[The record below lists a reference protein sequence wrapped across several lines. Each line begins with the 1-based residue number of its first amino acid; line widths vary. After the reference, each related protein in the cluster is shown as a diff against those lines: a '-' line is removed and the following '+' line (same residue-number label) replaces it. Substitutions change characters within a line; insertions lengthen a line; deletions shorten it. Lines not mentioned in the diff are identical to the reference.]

1 MSDSPFVIE
10 SYGLTKRYGQVA
22 AITELTFE
30 VSPRRITG
38 FLGRNG
44 AGKSTTIKTLLGMVH
59 PTSGS
64 AKILGHSIA
73 DPRANLELRRRVAY
87 VGEDKG
93 LYPYMTVGELIR
105 FTRSFYPDWRVD
117 LERQLLGAYQL
128 PPGRKVK
135 ALSKGMRTK
144 LALLLALAR
153 QPALLILDEPS
164 EGLDPVSVEELL
176 HTLAGRSAD
185 GTAIFFSSHQLDEV
199 ARIADHVLILDRG
212 QLVLDTELDD
222 IREHYRRVTMAFA
235 TEVPE
240 AAFQLPGVDTVQ
252 SRGRQ
257 ITVLTRANTE
267 AVVARGHS
275 LDAVSIDVTP
285 MSLREVFLD
294 RVQGGP

>member
-1 MSDSPFVIE
+1 VNDPDFVIE
-10 SYGLTKRYGQVA
+10 SYGLSKRYGQVA

-30 VSPRRITG
+30 VSHHRITG

-59 PTSGS
+59 PTSGRG
-64 AKILGHSIA
+64 KVLGHAIDDACASV
-73 DPRANLELRRRVAY
+73 ELRRRVAY

-93 LYPYMTVGELIR
+93 LYPYMTVAELIR
-105 FTRSFYPDWRVD
+105 FTRSFYRDWRVD
-117 LERQLLGAYQL
+117 LERHLLDAYQL
-128 PPGRKVK
+128 PPRRKVK

-199 ARIADHVLILDRG
+199 ERIADHVLILDRG
-212 QLVLDTELDD
+212 HLVLDTELDD
-222 IREHYRRVTMAFA
+222 IREHYRRVTLVFG
-235 TEVPE
+235 TDVPE
-240 AAFQLPGVDTVQ
+240 TAFQLPGVDTVRA
-252 SRGRQ
+252 RGRQ
-257 ITVLTRANTE
+257 VTVMTHAS
-267 AVVARGHS
+267 ADAIVARGHS
-275 LDAVSIDVTP
+275 LNAVSVDVTP
-285 MSLREVFLD
+285 MSLRDVFLD